1 MPRSIQLKDATLRA
15 ADTDGVEEIKHP
27 IEPPEFE
34 LFAQRIV
41 ANVGVKSD
49 YVLTSYKEA
58 GIDPLQYPMM
68 KAWSDIPYV
77 VKCRVKW
84 LQKQTASN
92 TVADRREL
100 EEFLTQIIRDD
111 QRLKERTD
119 RKRLDTMEAVKEL
132 CKMKGFYSPVEIK
145 NTHEI
150 VVPQHI
156 RNMSDAQLLAIT
168 QAAKG
173 EVIDV
178 AAEVKELSA
187 LGKENNEGKNK
198 KIPLEQV

>member
-1 MPRSIQLKDATLRA
+1 MPKSIQLKDATLHA

-49 YVLTSYKEA
+49 YVLISYKGA

-68 KAWSDIPYV
+68 KAWADIPYV

-178 AAEVKELSA
+178 AAEVKELPNH
-187 LGKENNEGKNK
+187 GEENVKQEEEGGD
-198 KIPLEQV
+198 

>member
-1 MPRSIQLKDATLRA
+1 MTQSIQLKDATLRA

>member
-1 MPRSIQLKDATLRA
+1 MPRSIQLKDATLHA

-58 GIDPLQYPMM
+58 GIDPLQYPMI

-178 AAEVKELSA
+178 AAEVKELPNH
-187 LGKENNEGKNK
+187 GETNVKQEEEGGD
-198 KIPLEQV
+198 

>member
-1 MPRSIQLKDATLRA
+1 MPRSIQLKDATLHA

-68 KAWSDIPYV
+68 KAWADIPYV

-178 AAEVKELSA
+178 AAEVKELPA
-187 LGKENNEGKNK
+187 LGKEDNEGKNK
-198 KIPLEQV
+198 EIPLEQV

>member
-1 MPRSIQLKDATLRA
+1 MQKSIQLKDATLHA

-68 KAWSDIPYV
+68 KAWADIPYV

-178 AAEVKELSA
+178 AAEVKELPNH
-187 LGKENNEGKNK
+187 GEENVKQEEEGGD
-198 KIPLEQV
+198 

>member
-1 MPRSIQLKDATLRA
+1 MTQSIQLKDATLRA

-84 LQKQTASN
+84 LQKQAASN

>member
-1 MPRSIQLKDATLRA
+1 MRGEIQLKDATLHA

-68 KAWSDIPYV
+68 KAWADIPYV

-178 AAEVKELSA
+178 AAEVKELPV
-187 LGKENNEGKNK
+187 LGKEDNEGKNK
-198 KIPLEQV
+198 EIPLEQV

>member
-1 MPRSIQLKDATLRA
+1 MPRSIQLKDATLHA
-15 ADTDGVEEIKHP
+15 ADTDGVEEIKQP
-27 IEPPEFE
+27 IEPPELE

-84 LQKQTASN
+84 LQKQAASN

>member
-1 MPRSIQLKDATLRA
+1 MPQSIQLKDATIHA

-68 KAWSDIPYV
+68 KAWADIPYV

-100 EEFLTQIIRDD
+100 EEFLTQITRDD

-119 RKRLDTMEAVKEL
+119 RKRLDTMDAVKEL

-178 AAEVKELSA
+178 AAEVKELPNHGEA
-187 LGKENNEGKNK
+187 NVKQEEEGGD
-198 KIPLEQV
+198 

>member
-1 MPRSIQLKDATLRA
+1 MPQSIQLKDATLHA

-68 KAWSDIPYV
+68 KAWADIPYV

-178 AAEVKELSA
+178 VAEVKELPNHGEA
-187 LGKENNEGKNK
+187 NVKQEEEGCD
-198 KIPLEQV
+198 

>member
-1 MPRSIQLKDATLRA
+1 MPQSIQLKDATLHA

-68 KAWSDIPYV
+68 KAWADIPYV

-173 EVIDV
+173 EVVDV
-178 AAEVKELSA
+178 AAEVKELPNN
-187 LGKENNEGKNK
+187 GEENVKQEEEGGD
-198 KIPLEQV
+198 

>member
-1 MPRSIQLKDATLRA
+1 MQRSIQLKDATLHA

-84 LQKQTASN
+84 LQKQAASN

-178 AAEVKELSA
+178 AAEVNELPNHGEA
-187 LGKENNEGKNK
+187 NVKQEEEGGD
-198 KIPLEQV
+198 

>member
-1 MPRSIQLKDATLRA
+1 MPRSIQLKDATLHA

-84 LQKQTASN
+84 LQKQAASN